1 MKLFDISD
9 EINKVRN
16 AMQKSRAT
24 LNTHIHMFNVSEAVL
39 IFIIL
44 HLSPDYAMPCRAMP

>member
-9 EINKVRN
+9 EINKVRD